1 MDLAFDV
8 AFYSLGQ
15 LIKIIRETQ
24 MKYVVDRL
32 IESLASKDEELRDIS
47 GLGPATLSH
56 LLPPV
61 R

>member
-1 MDLAFDV
+1 VLIPEINN
-8 AFYSLGQ
+8 GQ

-32 IESLASKDEELRDIS
+32 IEFFASKDEELRDIS
-47 GLGPATLSH
+47 GLGPAALSH

-61 R
+61 SLT